1 MIKNSASLYIKTLS
15 FILTLLGFS
24 CSDSTGLVEYGTP
37 SAKFRVKGKI
47 FSTINGEE
55 KPLRNIKLKLS
66 KGYDSDS
73 TYSGIDGNF
82 DFTLYSFPNNSPI
95 PLTISDI
102 DGDENHGEFEEQKIY
117 VDFNN
122 ATFIN
127 GDRHWYKGEATKEL
141 GGIELTLKEE
151 EN

>member
-1 MIKNSASLYIKTLS
+1 MRKNSASLYIKTLS

-24 CSDSTGLVEYGTP
+24 CSDSTGPVEYGVP
-37 SAKFRVKGKI
+37 SAKFRVKGKV
-47 FSTINGEE
+47 FSTINGEK
-55 KPLRNIKLKLS
+55 KPLSNIKLKLS

-82 DFTLYSFPNNSPI
+82 DFALQGFPDNSPI

-102 DGDENHGEFEEQKIY
+102 DGGENHGEFEEQKID
-117 VDFNN
+117 VDFSK

-127 GDRHWYKGEATKEL
+127 GDRHWYEGEATKEL
-141 GGIELTLKEE
+141 GNIELTLKEE